1 MHIHIVTLFPDFF
14 ESPLRCGLLSRAIEE
29 GIVRFHFHNPRK
41 YTTDAHQSVDDRPYG
56 GGPGMV
62 MLLDPL
68 VQALEEIDVQTNGQ
82 GKTLLMAAA
91 GYKFT
96 QEMARRLAGEQS
108 LTIICGR
115 YEGVDA
121 RLKEIYPLTP
131 VSTGPYVLNGGET
144 ASLNLIEAVCRLIP
158 GFMGH
163 EESGDDESYSRGLLE
178 YPHYTRPPEYRG
190 LKVPGVLTS
199 GNHAM
204 VERWRRARS
213 LEETW
218 KMQPELMAENF
229 FDQEDVFILK
239 QLPRKRLGRNL
250 FLGLVHYPVLDKEK
264 KSVAVSLTNLD
275 IHDIARCSCS
285 YGLGGAYIVTPLK
298 DQKSL
303 LGEIISHWTHG
314 AGGRSNPHR
323 AAAFQTLFPA
333 DSVDDAIA
341 HITKK
346 CGQTPYLLASSAQG
360 PGDISFK
367 EVKNTLERRPV
378 LLLLGTSQGLSPA
391 ILRKCNGTLPPL
403 RYADSYNHLSV
414 RMAGA
419 ILIDRIL
426 GDLD

>member
-1 MHIHIVTLFPDFF
+1 
-14 ESPLRCGLLSRAIEE
+14 
-29 GIVRFHFHNPRK
+29 
-41 YTTDAHQSVDDRPYG
+41 
-56 GGPGMV
+56 
-62 MLLDPL
+62 MLMMLDPL
-68 VQALEEIDVQTNGQ
+68 VQTLEEIDVQTNGQ

-96 QEMARRLAGEQS
+96 QEMARKLATEQS
-108 LTIICGR
+108 ITIICGR

-121 RLKEIYPLTP
+121 RLKEIFPLTQ
-131 VSTGPYVLNGGET
+131 VSIGPYILNGGET
-144 ASLNLIEAVCRLIP
+144 AALNLVEAVCRLIP

-163 EESGDDESYSRGLLE
+163 EDSGTDESYSHGLLE

-190 LKVPGVLTS
+190 LKVPEVLAS
-199 GNHAM
+199 GNHSM
-204 VERWRRARS
+204 IERWRRAKA
-213 LEETW
+213 LEATW
-218 KMQPELMAENF
+218 KMQPDMLDEVF
-229 FDQEDVFILK
+229 FDRQDIFILK

-250 FLGLVHYPVLDKEK
+250 FIGLVHYPVLDKDK

-285 YGLGGAYIVTPLK
+285 YGLGGAFIVTPLK

-303 LGEIISHWTHG
+303 LDEIIAHWTQG

-323 AAAFQTLFPA
+323 AVAFQSLVPA
-333 DSVDDAIA
+333 DNVEDAVA
-341 HITKK
+341 HITRK
-346 CGQTPYLLASSAQG
+346 CGQKPYLLASSAQG

-367 EVKNTLERRPV
+367 EVKKMLERRPV

-391 ILRKCNGTLPPL
+391 VLKECQGMLPPL
-403 RYADSYNHLSV
+403 RYADGYNHLSV